1 MNLSTQL
8 TYPGIGIAVF
18 AQQLCLPV
26 PSMVLLVTVG
36 ALAAHG
42 QEALH
47 IWLVILA
54 GVTGCLLADSFWFW
68 LGRRWGSGVIRLV
81 CSFTADPQSSRE
93 NSHRIFEKWGLWLL
107 TVAKFVPGLDG
118 VAPPLAGAEGS
129 TVHGFLSYDA
139 IGSLLWTSTYVL
151 VGFLFA
157 DEVNSVM
164 RVIQRFGVSL
174 GIIVGVPLLLY
185 VIWKAVR
192 VGRMI
197 RHLRLRRI
205 SPAMLQRKLDDQEK
219 VMVVD
224 LLNYEAQDSEI
235 KGIPGAF
242 RAKPSRL
249 SKVKKLFVP
258 ADVEIVLYCSS
269 RNEFVSAR
277 VADALQK
284 RGVHNVWVLEG
295 GLEAWVG
302 DGRLV
307 TTELDTGER
316 VAARMGVVLPTD
328 VGLKEPG
335 P

>member
-8 TYPGIGIAVF
+8 TYPGIGMAVF

-42 QEALH
+42 LEDLH

-81 CSFTADPQSSRE
+81 CSFTVDPQKSRE
-93 NSHRIFEKWGLWLL
+93 SSHRIFDKWGLWLL

-118 VAPPLAGAEGS
+118 VAPPLAGAQGS
-129 TVHGFLSYDA
+129 TVRGFLSYDA
-139 IGSLLWTSTYVL
+139 IGSFLWTSMYVL
-151 VGFLFA
+151 VGFVFA
-157 DEVNSVM
+157 DEVSSAM

-174 GIIVGVPLLLY
+174 GILVGVPLLLY
-185 VIWKAVR
+185 VLWRAVR

-197 RHLRLRRI
+197 RHLKLRRI
-205 SPAMLQRKLDDQEK
+205 SPSMLQRKLDNQDK

-224 LLNYEAQDSEI
+224 LLNYEAQDGEI

-249 SKVKKLFVP
+249 TRLKTLTLP
-258 ADVEIVLYCSS
+258 AELEIVLYCSS
-269 RNEFVSAR
+269 KDEFVSAR
-277 VADALQK
+277 VASALQK

-295 GLEAWVG
+295 GLEAWVR
-302 DGRLV
+302 DGRPV
-307 TTELDTGER
+307 TTELDTVEH
-316 VAARMGVVLPTD
+316 VAARMGVVLPAN
-328 VGLKEPG
+328 VEPQ
-335 P
+335 